1 MEQLI
6 ECREKTSNNECDS
19 PRLKSTTLTIEKK
32 LNPFGTHR
40 ITESV
45 AEWCPFTPSQSA
57 SQCLQDTRSMRPRM
71 WRTTAV
77 RLSWNWPWPWRTE
90 KKRPVTKRGWI
101 KLYTFH
107 PHQRNYQHKL
117 IMLVVPPPQRLWAG
131 LGWLVG
137 IYARMTPFFS
147 GGLCPT
153 PEPLW
158 ERFLMLLCVVCWYLE
173 TLFFCAQEY
182 FFNLNAS
189 GRRKHAD
196 TGSHGLMQWRA

>member
-19 PRLKSTTLTIEKK
+19 SRLKSTTLTIEKK

-45 AEWCPFTPSQSA
+45 AEWCPFSPSQSA
-57 SQCLQDTRSMRPRM
+57 SQCLQNTRSMRPRM

-137 IYARMTPFFS
+137 IYARMTPFFRAGCVLRRNRCENDFWCCCALFVDTS
-147 GGLCPT
+147 KLFFFV
-153 PEPLW
+153 
-158 ERFLMLLCVVCWYLE
+158 RRNISSILMLPVG
-173 TLFFCAQEY
+173 
-182 FFNLNAS
+182 AS
-189 GRRKHAD
+189 MLTRVP
-196 TGSHGLMQWRA
+196 TG